1 MNEQGLNYT
10 PRQQSI
16 GDYQGHPWTKMYGD
30 IVPASN
36 LESPELKNL
45 NYFAN
50 NFGLDT
56 DVAALQSKFDK
67 LTKQE
72 YAKKNAEYLQSE
84 NEYYKNM
91 AAQNAQYQMGAQNAI
106 SKALATGSSRGMQF
120 ANQFAAQNEL
130 AEQNS
135 NGALELATQRN
146 NLKAD
151 EAIAYTQNAI
161 NAEQTAYDRR
171 ANIMQGAIT
180 QNANDVQKYAAD
192 ATLEANNNALRVNN
206 YQFNIDKEQERFLED
221 QRLDNAWREALLTGM
236 LNLHKTNLEDE
247 QEYARIASNEK
258 IQQMMMAN
266 NERVARINASNKG
279 SYNADEVSYD
289 QMLEEYL
296 NASPA
301 EKAALR
307 KLNPGLDAAVAEQN
321 KLKKGYAAE
330 AKKSGKPVQY
340 MSIAGNPRWML
351 PDGTDISDEE
361 FKYGRSV
368 AQSAWD
374 YAATTP
380 QYQQGDLY
388 KKFMQK

>member
-10 PRQQSI
+10 PRQRNI

-30 IVPASN
+30 IVPASK

-45 NYFAN
+45 DYFAN

-56 DVAALQSKFDK
+56 DVASLQSKFDK

-72 YAKKNAEYLQSE
+72 YAKKNEEYLRSE

-135 NGALELATQRN
+135 NGALDLATQRN

-151 EAIAYTQNAI
+151 EAVAYTQNAI

-171 ANIMQGAIT
+171 ANVMQNAIA
-180 QNANDVQKYAAD
+180 QNANDVQAYAAELG
-192 ATLEANNNALRVNN
+192 LEGNNNALRINN
-206 YQFNIDKEQERFLED
+206 YQYNMDNEYKRFWED
-221 QRLDNAWREALLTGM
+221 QHSDDAWREAQLTGM
-236 LNLHKTNLEDE
+236 LNLYKTNLEDE

-258 IQQMMMAN
+258 IQQMMTA
-266 NERVARINASNKG
+266 NKG
-279 SYNADEVSYD
+279 SYAGGSYNNNEVSYD
-289 QMLEEYL
+289 QMIEEYL

-361 FKYGRSV
+361 FKNGRTV
-368 AQSAWD
+368 AKSAWD

-388 KKFMQK
+388 KKFMQN

>member
-1 MNEQGLNYT
+1 MYGLNYT
-10 PRQQSI
+10 PRQQNI

-30 IVPASN
+30 IVPASK
-36 LESPELKNL
+36 LEAPELKNL

-56 DVAALQSKFDK
+56 DVAALQGKFDK

-91 AAQNAQYQMGAQNAI
+91 AAQNAQYQQGVQNAM
-106 SKALATGSSRGMQF
+106 SQALATGSSRGMQF

-130 AEQNS
+130 TEQNS

-151 EAIAYTQNAI
+151 EAIAYTQNAV
-161 NAEQTAYDRR
+161 NAEQEAYNRR
-171 ANIMQGAIT
+171 ANIMQNAIA

-192 ATLEANNNALRVNN
+192 TELEKANNELRVDN
-206 YQFNIDKEQERFLED
+206 YQFNMDNEYKRFWED
-221 QRLDNAWREALLTGM
+221 QRSDDAWREALLTGM
-236 LNLHKTNLEDE
+236 LNSYKTNLEDE
-247 QEYARIASNEK
+247 QEYARLASNEK
-258 IQQMMMAN
+258 IQQMIMAN

-279 SYNADEVSYD
+279 SYNNNEVSYD

-321 KLKKGYAAE
+321 KIKKGYAAE

-340 MSIAGNPRWML
+340 TSIAGNKRWML
-351 PDGTDISDEE
+351 PDGTDISDEQ
-361 FKYGRSV
+361 FKNGRTI
-368 AQSAWD
+368 AKSAWD